1 MYVRTYDFNALAN
14 WPIPVVARISS
25 VTSKLQAIVEKKRGG
40 SDVSEA
46 RRDYG
51 RRNIVADVVP
61 LLLLLQSRTCCIE
74 HSMQIGGK
82 FVVTVVVTNPVI
94 DGREVIS

>member
-1 MYVRTYDFNALAN
+1 M
-14 WPIPVVARISS
+14 ARISF

-51 RRNIVADVVP
+51 RRNIVADVAAAAVAKQYV
-61 LLLLLQSRTCCIE
+61 LYRT
-74 HSMQIGGK
+74 MQIGGK